1 MVLSGLIILIILK
14 FQSIFWFKESH
25 SAYRFLVAT
34 CTGELFGPVELI
46 CMTVTSSFEL
56 VVVILQRSR
65 EGWVEEKTTP
75 IGPPPLP
82 PPRKVGVTSV
92 VRRESVDAGF
102 VFPRLYSGGHYAARL
117 RAVRVEVRVFAPRY
131 TRRATCTSD
140 HAAHFPLC
148 ILDSEE
154 GNNIIIEEEE
164 EEEEEKKEEEEE
176 EEEKE
181 EEEKDRRDWKL
192 YLPEGSKDQL

>member
-65 EGWVEEKTTP
+65 EGWVEEKVDRSEGGRRGTKVGP
-75 IGPPPLP
+75 FRVYHPPP
-82 PPRKVGVTSV
+82 
-92 VRRESVDAGF
+92 
-102 VFPRLYSGGHYAARL
+102 H
-117 RAVRVEVRVFAPRY
+117 
-131 TRRATCTSD
+131 
-140 HAAHFPLC
+140 PL
-148 ILDSEE
+148 
-154 GNNIIIEEEE
+154 
-164 EEEEEKKEEEEE
+164 
-176 EEEKE
+176 
-181 EEEKDRRDWKL
+181 
-192 YLPEGSKDQL
+192 